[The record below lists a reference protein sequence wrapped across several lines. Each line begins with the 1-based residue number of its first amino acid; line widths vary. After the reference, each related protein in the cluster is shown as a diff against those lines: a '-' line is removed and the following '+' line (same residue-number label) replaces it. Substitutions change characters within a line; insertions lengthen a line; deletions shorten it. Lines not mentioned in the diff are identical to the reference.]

1 MADASAPLVTII
13 GGSGFVGRYIAQRM
27 ARRGWRVRVGVRRP
41 YEAGFVRPYGDVGQ
55 VEPVQCN
62 IRDDAS
68 VARAVDGA
76 EVVINCVGIL
86 YQVGAQQFDAV
97 QADGPAR
104 VAKAAAAAGAQ
115 RFVHISAIGADSGSE
130 SAYQRSKAEG
140 EAGVRAAFPEAVILR
155 PSIIFGIED
164 QFFNR
169 FAKMAKLSPVLPLV
183 GAKSRFQPVYV
194 DDVAAA
200 AEKAAMGEAE
210 AGATYELGGP
220 QALSFADLMKLMLRA
235 TRMRRLVLPL
245 PFGLA
250 TLQANIMQLT
260 TMVGIAPMLTVD
272 QVKSLKIDNV
282 VGEGAKTLSD
292 LGIDPTAAE
301 TIIDT
306 YLYIFRPEGQYD
318 SLVKV

>member
-272 QVKSLKIDNV
+272 QVKSLKVDNV

-318 SLVKV
+318 SLVKA